1 MRYREF
7 CDIFLPLSDS
17 LYRIAFYILES
28 EADARDALQD
38 LYVKLWNTRD
48 RLNAVTNPKG
58 YCATLLRN
66 LCIDRIR
73 SARRFGNAGLDDRED
88 PAASV
93 EDRLEVRERLNTVLS
108 AFESLSEGQREVV
121 NMRIL
126 ENMSYE
132 EMAAR
137 TGKSKLTLR
146 VLLSTARKTLKER
159 S

>member
-17 LYRIAFYILES
+17 LYRIAFFILES

-38 LYVKLWNTRD
+38 LYLKLWNTRD

-73 SARRFGNAGLDDRED
+73 AARRFGNAGLDDRED
-88 PAASV
+88 PAAGV
-93 EDRLEVRERLNTVLS
+93 EERLEARERLNTVLS

-121 NMRIL
+121 NMRIF
-126 ENMSYE
+126 ENMSYD

>member
-48 RLNAVTNPKG
+48 RLNSVTNPKG

-121 NMRIL
+121 NMRIF

>member
-17 LYRIAFYILES
+17 LYRIAFFILES

-38 LYVKLWNTRD
+38 LYLKLWNSRD

-73 SARRFGNAGLDDRED
+73 SARRFGNAELDDRED

-93 EDRLEVRERLNTVLS
+93 EGRLEARERLNTVLS

-121 NMRIL
+121 NMRIF
-126 ENMSYE
+126 ENMSYD

>member
-121 NMRIL
+121 NMRIF

>member
-73 SARRFGNAGLDDRED
+73 SARRFGEVGLDDRED

-93 EDRLEVRERLNTVLS
+93 EDRLEAQERLNTVLS

-121 NMRIL
+121 NMRIF

>member
-17 LYRIAFYILES
+17 LYRIAFFILES

-38 LYVKLWNTRD
+38 LYLKLWNTRD

-66 LCIDRIR
+66 LCIDQIR
-73 SARRFGNAGLDDRED
+73 AARSYGTAGLDDRED
-88 PAASV
+88 PAAGV
-93 EDRLEVRERLNTVLS
+93 EERLEARERLNTVLS

-121 NMRIL
+121 NMRIF
-126 ENMSYE
+126 ENMSYD

-146 VLLSTARKTLKER
+146 VLLSTARITLKER

>member
-17 LYRIAFYILES
+17 LYRIAFFILES

-38 LYVKLWNTRD
+38 LYLKLWNSRD

-73 SARRFGNAGLDDRED
+73 SARRFGNAELDDRED
-88 PAASV
+88 PAAGV
-93 EDRLEVRERLNTVLS
+93 EGRLEARERLNTVLS

-121 NMRIL
+121 NMRIF
-126 ENMSYE
+126 ENMSYD

>member
-17 LYRIAFYILES
+17 LYRIAFFILES

-38 LYVKLWNTRD
+38 LYLKLWNSRD
-48 RLNAVTNPKG
+48 RLKTVTNPKG

-73 SARRFGNAGLDDRED
+73 SARRFGKVGLDDRED
-88 PAASV
+88 PADDV
-93 EDRLEVRERLNTVLS
+93 EGRLEARERLNTVLS

-121 NMRIL
+121 NMRIF
-126 ENMSYE
+126 ENMSYD